1 MFELLFVFVLN
12 VNLLEKSSSTFESYL
27 LLIVDNELK
36 NLDDVNIFDIYLDVF
51 IFIQTNFNIRS
62 FSYQF

>member
-1 MFELLFVFVLN
+1 MFELLFVFVFN
-12 VNLLEKSSSTFESYL
+12 VNLLEKSPSTFEYYL
-27 LLIVDNELK
+27 LFIFDNELK